1 MQAAEPGASNTPAG
15 KGSETTSA
23 SHIADVQLSPTANGD
38 GQQPDEPSEL
48 SLEAARKAEKARKEA
63 KAGSGAGAIKG
74 QQAQVT
80 SQNSSQQQVSF
91 PCQENPM
98 FHLICLLVMSSA
110 MAGCPAFLLDS
121 SCCGPLLP
129 QLNSHC

>member
-1 MQAAEPGASNTPAG
+1 MQAAGPGASNTPAE

-23 SHIADVQLSPTANGD
+23 PHIADAQLSPTANGD

-63 KAGSGAGAIKG
+63 KAGSGVGAIKG

-91 PCQENPM
+91 PCQKNPM
-98 FHLICLLVMSSA
+98 LHLICLLVMSSA